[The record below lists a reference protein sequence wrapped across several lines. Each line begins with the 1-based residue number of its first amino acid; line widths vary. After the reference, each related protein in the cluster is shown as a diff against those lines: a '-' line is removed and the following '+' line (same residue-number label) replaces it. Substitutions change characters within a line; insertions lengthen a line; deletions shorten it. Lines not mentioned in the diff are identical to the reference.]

1 MSQILLIDDDQTIR
15 LLLERTLKLQG
26 YDVVC
31 AREGEEGLIKA
42 KELHPA
48 IIICDWVMPG
58 MTGLDVCRKIKS
70 IPELAT
76 TFFILLTSLGS
87 VDDRVK
93 GLDAGADDF
102 LCKPIEMNEFI
113 ARIRSGLRLHQLSQD
128 LTEQKGLLE
137 TELAEAADYVSSILP
152 EPLQNPC
159 LTINSRFIPCSQ
171 LGGDGFDYFW
181 LDDHHLALY
190 LLDVSGHGLRAALP
204 ALAVINLL
212 RSQNLSS
219 VNYYH
224 PNEVLTGLNQTFQM
238 TDTNDK
244 YFTIWYGV
252 YNCQNRQLIY
262 ASAGH
267 PPAILFTSNSDQ
279 EMIMT
284 KLKTPGLP
292 VGMFPDASYVN
303 ELLSID
309 KLAKLYIFSDGI
321 YEIEQEDGTILGLN
335 NFLSLVKNYNQK
347 QSVDLDDLITCL
359 KLSHCQEKFD
369 DDLSIIEVSFT
380 DSLN

>member
-1 MSQILLIDDDQTIR
+1 MPQILLIDDDDTIR
-15 LLLERTLKLQG
+15 LLLERTLKRQG
-26 YDVVC
+26 YDVIC

-48 IIICDWVMPG
+48 IIICDWVMP
-58 MTGLDVCRKIKS
+58 MISGLEVCRQVKS

-128 LTEQKGLLE
+128 LTEQKRLLE
-137 TELAEAADYVSSILP
+137 TELAEAAEYVSSILP
-152 EPLQNPC
+152 EPLQHPS
-159 LTINSRFIPCSQ
+159 LTINSRFIPSSQ

-212 RSQNLSS
+212 RSQNLSFI
-219 VNYYH
+219 NYYH
-224 PNEVLTGLNQTFQM
+224 PNEVLTGLNQAFQM

-262 ASAGH
+262 ATAGH
-267 PPAILFTSNSDQ
+267 PPGMLLTSNSKDELAITQ
-279 EMIMT
+279 
-284 KLKTPGLP
+284 LKTPGLP

-303 ELLSID
+303 QHLSIN
-309 KLAKLYIFSDGI
+309 KLSRLYIFSDGI
-321 YEIEQEDGTILGLN
+321 YEIEQKDGTILGLN
-335 NFLSLVKNYNQK
+335 NFLSLLKDYTQK
-347 QSVDLDDLITCL
+347 QPDNLDHLISCL
-359 KLSHCQEKFD
+359 KLCHCQEKFD
-369 DDLSIIEVSFT
+369 DDLSIIEVSFV
-380 DSLN
+380 DSV

>member
-1 MSQILLIDDDQTIR
+1 MPQILLIDDDQTIR
-15 LLLERTLKLQG
+15 LLLERTLKRQG
-26 YDVVC
+26 YDVIC
-31 AREGEEGLIKA
+31 AGEGEEGLSKA

-58 MTGLDVCRKIKS
+58 MTGLEVCRQVKS

-128 LTEQKGLLE
+128 LTEQKLLLE
-137 TELAEAADYVSSILP
+137 TELAEAAEYVSSILP
-152 EPLQNPC
+152 EPLQHPC
-159 LTINSRFIPCSQ
+159 LSINSRFIPSSQ

-212 RSQNLSS
+212 RSQNLSF
-219 VNYYH
+219 VDYYH
-224 PNEVLTGLNQTFQM
+224 PDEVLTGLNQTFQM

-267 PPAILFTSNSDQ
+267 PPGILLSSNSEEEQ
-279 EMIMT
+279 IIRQ
-284 KLKTPGLP
+284 LKTPGLP

-303 ELLSID
+303 EHLFINELS
-309 KLAKLYIFSDGI
+309 KLYIFSDGI
-321 YEIEQEDGTILGLN
+321 YEIEQEDGKLLGLKK
-335 NFLSLVKNYNQK
+335 FLSLVKDYNK
-347 QSVDLDDLITCL
+347 KHSDNLDDLIGCL
-359 KLSHCQEKFD
+359 KLHHFKDKFD
-369 DDLSIIEVSFT
+369 DDLSIIEVSFI
-380 DSLN
+380 DSI